1 MSRQLIGRT
10 LVRLYPAEVR
20 RARGNELV
28 GTLLD
33 AGDVSTLAFLAN
45 AASLA
50 RSGLWARAREELERP
65 VLQLLVGAF
74 CSAAVLMAMR
84 DVVEGVGTG
93 LFWGGSIFSFGN
105 DAQTVI
111 DMYVLP
117 VLILALFTT
126 GRNRTTGLLGL
137 LRVAM
142 RLHQSPLISLDDF
155 LILFPVQM
163 LGFGLLAFRPRSM
176 RPAGRYLWP
185 IPTAMWAFYW
195 LTLLGQH
202 SGIGRLTPV
211 IAALVF
217 LPLAPSL
224 ALGIGIDW
232 LLQGVGYLTYPGGD
246 SYPLWTAEFLACLPV
261 VLLAVGV
268 YRHAATSA
276 ARVEKT

>member
-20 RARGNELV
+20 EARGNELV

-33 AGDVSTLAFLAN
+33 AGDASTLAFLLH

-50 RSGLWARAREELERP
+50 KSGVWARARDELARP
-65 VLQLLVGAF
+65 VRQLLVGALCF
-74 CSAAVLMAMR
+74 AAVLMAMSN
-84 DVVEGVGTG
+84 VVEGVGAG
-93 LFWGGSIFSFGN
+93 LFWGGSIFSFGS
-105 DAQTVI
+105 DPETVI

-142 RLHQSPLISLDDF
+142 RLHQSPLISLPDF
-155 LILFPVQM
+155 LILVPVQAV
-163 LGFGLLAFRPRSM
+163 GFGLLAIRPRSI
-176 RPAGRYLWP
+176 RPAGRYLWL
-185 IPTAMWAFYW
+185 IPAAMWAFYW

-202 SGIGRLTPV
+202 SGVGRMTPV
-211 IAALVF
+211 VAALVL

-232 LLQGVGYLTYPGGD
+232 LLQGISYLTYPGGD
-246 SYPLWTAEFLACLPV
+246 GFPLWTAEFLACLPV
-261 VLLAVGV
+261 IVLAVGV
-268 YRHAATSA
+268 YRHAAT
-276 ARVEKT
+276 ARIQS